1 MGGTYTGGGM
11 NNKPRVVV
19 IGAGITGLSA
29 AYRLKGL
36 SAERGLS
43 IDVTVLEGRE
53 RPGGV
58 ISTRHSQGFLAEEG
72 PDSFLRSK
80 PEALSLSIRAG
91 LEPDLIGISGESG
104 RVFIVRRGNL
114 IPLPEGIFP
123 APSSMAALF
132 NSQLL
137 SMRGKLRMTLEPFLP
152 RGDSGADESAASF
165 IRRRFGREAYDRIA
179 EPLLA
184 GIYSGDPE
192 TMSVRAAL
200 PSLVKMEEEHGSVA
214 RGMRK
219 SAAGRGGSKN
229 GSGGGRFAAFGR
241 GMGTLV
247 NALASGLPG
256 NTLRL
261 KSRVRRIEPAGR
273 GFRVYL
279 YRGDPLECDAVIVAL
294 PAPQAS
300 LITGGIELELSES
313 LSRIRYVSTAVIN
326 LGYRRRD
333 VTHSLE
339 GSGFVVPS
347 SERLPVL
354 ACTFSSVKFEGRSP
368 DDAVLLR
375 VISGGAQNP
384 DICSEDDGRLIRL
397 AHGALS
403 PILGIRSEPIYGLV
417 SRNPESMPH
426 YAVGHGALV
435 ARINETAAAYP
446 GLRLAGNAYGGV
458 GVPDCVRSGEEAAED
473 IFSYIARRGMRDEG
487 NKPRRRA

>member
-1 MGGTYTGGGM
+1 M
-11 NNKPRVVV
+11 
-19 IGAGITGLSA
+19 
-29 AYRLKGL
+29 
-36 SAERGLS
+36 
-43 IDVTVLEGRE
+43 TVLEGRE

-58 ISTRHSQGFLAEEG
+58 ISTRHCGGFLAEEG

-91 LEPDLIGISGESG
+91 LEPDMIGVGGESG

-114 IPLPEGIFP
+114 IPLPDGLFP

-152 RGDSGADESAASF
+152 RGGSGADESAASF
-165 IRRRFGREAYDRIA
+165 IRRRFGREAYERIA

-184 GIYSGDPE
+184 GIYAGDPE

-200 PSLVKMEEEHGSVA
+200 PALVKMEEEYGSVA

-219 SAAGRGGSKN
+219 NAAGRDGSKN
-229 GSGGGRFAAFGR
+229 GNGGGRFAAFGR
-241 GMGTLV
+241 GMGTLID
-247 NALASGLPG
+247 ALVSGLPG
-256 NTLRL
+256 NSLRL
-261 KSRVRRIEPAGR
+261 KSRVRRIEPASP
-273 GFRVYL
+273 GFRVHL
-279 YRGDPLECDAVIVAL
+279 YGGNPLECDAVIAAL

-300 LITGGIELELSES
+300 LITGGIELGLSES

-333 VTHSLE
+333 VTHTLE

-384 DICSEDDGRLIRL
+384 DICSEDDGRLIKL

-403 PILGIRSEPIYGLV
+403 PILGIRSEPIYSLV

-435 ARINETAAAYP
+435 ARIRETASAYP

-458 GVPDCVRSGEEAAED
+458 GIPDCVRSGEEAAQE
-473 IFSYIARRGMRDEG
+473 IFSYIVKRGARDEG
-487 NKPRRRA
+487 NKSRRRA

>member
-1 MGGTYTGGGM
+1 M
-11 NNKPRVVV
+11 NKKPRIIV

-29 AYRLKGL
+29 AYRLTGL
-36 SAERGLS
+36 SAGRGLS
-43 IDVTVLEGRE
+43 LDVTVLEGRE

-80 PEALSLSIRAG
+80 PEALSLSIRVG
-91 LEPDLIGISGESG
+91 LEPDLIGVSGESG

-114 IPLPEGIFP
+114 IPMPDGLFP

-184 GIYSGDPE
+184 GIYAGDPE

-200 PSLVKMEEEHGSVA
+200 PALVKMEEEHGSVA

-219 SAAGRGGSKN
+219 SAAGRDGSKN
-229 GSGGGRFAAFGR
+229 GSAGGGRFAAFGR

-279 YRGDPLECDAVIVAL
+279 YGGDPLECDAVIVAL

-300 LITGGIELELSES
+300 LVTGGIELELSES

-354 ACTFSSVKFEGRSP
+354 ACTFSSMKFEGRSP
-368 DDAVLLR
+368 GDAVLLR

-384 DICSEDDGRLIRL
+384 DICSEDDGRLIKL

-403 PILGIRSEPIYGLV
+403 PILDIKSDPIYSLV

-435 ARINETAAAYP
+435 ARIRETASAYP

-458 GVPDCVRSGEEAAED
+458 GIPDCVRSGEEAAED
-473 IFSYIARRGMRDEG
+473 IFSYIVKRGAGDEG
-487 NKPRRRA
+487 SKSRRRA

>member
-1 MGGTYTGGGM
+1 M
-11 NNKPRVVV
+11 NKKPRIIV

-29 AYRLKGL
+29 AYRLTGL
-36 SAERGLS
+36 SAGRGLS
-43 IDVTVLEGRE
+43 LDVTVLEGRE

-58 ISTRHSQGFLAEEG
+58 ISTRHSRGFIAEEG

-80 PEALSLSIRAG
+80 PEALSLSIRVG
-91 LEPDLIGISGESG
+91 LEPDLIGVSGESG

-114 IPLPEGIFP
+114 IPLPDGLFP
-123 APSSMAALF
+123 APPGMAALF

-184 GIYSGDPE
+184 GIYAGDPE
-192 TMSVRAAL
+192 TMSVRAVL
-200 PSLVKMEEEHGSVA
+200 PALVKMEEEHGSVA

-219 SAAGRGGSKN
+219 SAAGRDGSKN
-229 GSGGGRFAAFGR
+229 GSAGGGRFAAFGR
-241 GMGTLV
+241 GMGTLI

-279 YRGDPLECDAVIVAL
+279 YGGDPLECDAVIVAL

-368 DDAVLLR
+368 GDAVLLR

-384 DICSEDDGRLIRL
+384 DICSEDEGRLIKL

-403 PILGIRSEPIYGLV
+403 PILGIKSEPIYGLV

-426 YAVGHGALV
+426 YGVGHAALV
-435 ARINETAAAYP
+435 AKIMETASAYP

-458 GVPDCVRSGEEAAED
+458 GIPDCVRSGEEAAQE
-473 IFSYIARRGMRDEG
+473 IFSYIAKRGAGDEG
-487 NKPRRRA
+487 SKSRRRA

>member
-1 MGGTYTGGGM
+1 M
-11 NNKPRVVV
+11 NKTHRIVV

-29 AYRLKGL
+29 AYRLTGL
-36 SAERGLS
+36 GAERGLPL
-43 IDVTVLEGRE
+43 DVTVLEGRE

-58 ISTRHSQGFLAEEG
+58 ISTRHSGGFLAEEG
-72 PDSFLRSK
+72 PDSFLKSK

-91 LEPDLIGISGESG
+91 LGPDIIGISGESG
-104 RVFIVRRGNL
+104 RVFIIRNGAM
-114 IPLPEGIFP
+114 IPLPDGIFP
-123 APSSMAALF
+123 APTSMAALF

-152 RGDSGADESAASF
+152 RGDSRGDESAASF
-165 IRRRFGREAYDRIA
+165 IRRRFGREAYERIA
-179 EPLLA
+179 EPLLT
-184 GIYSGDPE
+184 GIYAGDPE
-192 TMSVRAAL
+192 TLSVRAAL
-200 PSLVKMEEEHGSVA
+200 PALVKMEEEYGSVA
-214 RGMRK
+214 RGMRRNG
-219 SAAGRGGSKN
+219 AARGGSKN
-229 GSGGGRFAAFGR
+229 GGGGGGRFATFGR
-241 GMGTLV
+241 GMGTLIST
-247 NALASGLPG
+247 LASGLPG
-256 NTLRL
+256 NSLRL
-261 KSRVRRIEPAGR
+261 KSRVKRIETAGR
-273 GFRVYL
+273 GFRIHL
-279 YRGDPLECDAVIVAL
+279 NGGNPLECDAVIAAL

-313 LSRIRYVSTAVIN
+313 LSRIKYVSTAVIN
-326 LGYRRRD
+326 LGYRRSD
-333 VTHSLE
+333 VTHTLT

-354 ACTFSSVKFEGRSP
+354 ACTFSSVKFAGRSP

-384 DICSEDDGRLIRL
+384 DICSEDDGQLIKL

-403 PILGIRSEPIYGLV
+403 PILGIKSEPVYSLV

-435 ARINETAAAYP
+435 ARIMETASAYP

-473 IFSYIARRGMRDEG
+473 IFSYIARRGTRDEG
-487 NKPRRRA
+487 NKSRRRA